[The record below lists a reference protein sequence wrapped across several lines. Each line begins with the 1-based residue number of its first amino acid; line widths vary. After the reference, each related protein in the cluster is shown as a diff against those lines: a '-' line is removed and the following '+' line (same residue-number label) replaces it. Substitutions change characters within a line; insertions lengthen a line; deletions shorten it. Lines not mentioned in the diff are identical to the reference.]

1 MDQPFSRVKVYGL
14 LLLGLLAFGFA
25 PILVKYA
32 ADYSSLQLAAVR
44 TLIAALLLLPI
55 YIRSVKTG
63 DEKPALVEHK
73 WMALSG
79 VLLGLHFI
87 SWISSIYF
95 TSVASAS
102 VLVVMHPVILL
113 TAERFLFKVK
123 FSGTIWAGI
132 FIAITGSVVLGY
144 SDYNADAQFSNPA
157 LGNGLALL
165 AAAIFAAY
173 FLIGRKVRQ
182 HHSWIG
188 YVFPVYAWAAVTCIV
203 FLFLVEGFVI
213 PTDSKLL
220 LIGAA
225 LAIGPQI
232 MGHGSLNYAVKY
244 VPPTLLSTLILS
256 EPLLASF
263 LAFILFTE
271 IPATL
276 SIIAMFIILIGV
288 GFTWK
293 QKPKDE
299 FPVSD

>member
-1 MDQPFSRVKVYGL
+1 MDQSFSRVKVYGL
-14 LLLGLLAFGFA
+14 LFLGLLAFGFA

-32 ADYSSLQLAAVR
+32 ADYSSLQLAVIR
-44 TLIAALLLLPI
+44 TFIAALLLFPV
-55 YIRSVKTG
+55 YARSRKAR
-63 DEKPALVEHK
+63 DEKPILGEWK

-79 VLLGLHFI
+79 ILLGLHFI

-102 VLVVMHPVILL
+102 VLVVMHPVMLL
-113 TAERFLFKVK
+113 TVERVLFKVK
-123 FSGTIWAGI
+123 FSGTIWTGI
-132 FIAITGSVVLGY
+132 FIAIGGSVVLGY
-144 SDYNADAQFSNPA
+144 SDYNADARFANPA
-157 LGNGLALL
+157 LGNSLALL
-165 AAAIFAAY
+165 AAALFAAY
-173 FLIGRKVRQ
+173 FLIGRKIRQ

-188 YVFPVYAWAAVTCIV
+188 YVFPVYVWAAATCIIV
-203 FLFLVEGFVI
+203 LFLAEGFVI
-213 PTDSKLL
+213 PTDPKLL
-220 LIGAA
+220 LIGAG

-232 MGHGSLNYAVKY
+232 LGHGSLNYAVKY

-263 LAFILFTE
+263 LAFLLFAE
-271 IPATL
+271 VPATL
-276 SIIAMFIILIGV
+276 SIVAMFIILIGV

>member
-1 MDQPFSRVKVYGL
+1 MDQSFSRVKVYGL

-32 ADYSSLQLAAVR
+32 ADYSSLQLAGVR
-44 TLIAALLLLPI
+44 TLFAALLLLPI
-55 YIRSVKTG
+55 YIRGVKTR
-63 DEKPALVEHK
+63 DEKPALGEHK

-123 FSGTIWAGI
+123 FSSIIWAGI

-188 YVFPVYAWAAVTCIV
+188 YVFPVYAWAAVTCFV